1 MWLVKT
7 KRSPYWQARW
17 DAPDGSGRVISE
29 STREVAKRAAEAR
42 GAELEAA
49 DIARWKREQ
58 GGGAVLSS
66 RVIEEYWETE
76 GQRKKSAGDHIFP
89 HLARIA
95 TFLGD
100 KPYCDVTIADVARF
114 ADELTGTISDST
126 INRALSVWR
135 RIHNVAGKKR
145 LYPVHIIDWSEVRRS
160 EPEMPA
166 RSLTRDQIKDLLRR
180 LPVHAQQIVIFAVA
194 TGARRAQVLGLTWDR
209 VNFEDATATIY
220 KKHTKKYVQHHVPL
234 NGTAMAVLEQRR
246 AATANGAVFDT
257 RNFRKL
263 WDSAVAGA
271 GLAGVRFH
279 DLRHTAGHLAA
290 RASLAAAK
298 ELLGHSDVRV
308 TLRYARARQEDVR
321 HAVDQMPLLEI
332 ERDTESDT

>member
-1 MWLVKT
+1 MWVVKT

-17 DAPDGSGRVISE
+17 DNPDGSGRVVSE

-58 GGGAVLSS
+58 GGGGVLSS

-76 GQRKKSAGDHIFP
+76 GQRKKSSGDHIFP

-135 RIHNVAGKKR
+135 RMHNVAGKKR
-145 LYPVHIIDWSEVRRS
+145 LYPVHMIDWSEVRRD
-160 EPEMPA
+160 EPEMTA
-166 RSLTRDQIKDLLRR
+166 RSLTREQIKDLLRR

-209 VNFEDATATIY
+209 VNIEDATATIY
-220 KKHTKKYVQHHVPL
+220 KKHRKAYVQHHVPL

-246 AATANGAVFDT
+246 SAGGEGAVFDT
-257 RNFRKL
+257 KNFRKL
-263 WDSAVAGA
+263 WDAAVAGA

-290 RASLAAAK
+290 RASLAAAQ

-308 TLRYARARQEDVR
+308 TQRYARARREDVR